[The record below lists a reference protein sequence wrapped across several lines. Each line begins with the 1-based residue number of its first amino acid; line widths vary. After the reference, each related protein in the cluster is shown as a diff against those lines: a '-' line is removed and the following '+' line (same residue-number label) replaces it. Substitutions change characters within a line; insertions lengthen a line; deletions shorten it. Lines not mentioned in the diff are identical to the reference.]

1 MLLLLQIERI
11 HCHNR
16 WQGMRSVSEMSDL
29 MIPLMILL
37 ALWLGPR
44 GLISIRDVHI
54 IDLKSDTVRVG

>member
-1 MLLLLQIERI
+1 
-11 HCHNR
+11 
-16 WQGMRSVSEMSDL
+16 MRSVFEMRDL

-54 IDLKSDTVRVG
+54 IDLKSDTVRGG